1 MDLVLFDIENSDGS
15 WLVVNIVKLKNSE
28 HLAAERKSKVNNF
41 FF

>member
-1 MDLVLFDIENSDGS
+1 MDLVFFDIENSDRS

-28 HLAAERKSKVNNF
+28 YLAAERKSKVNNF